1 MIKGVIFFIILFL
14 IIYLIYKFYD
24 KLNSIFRINTVI
36 KFVVIIICVGGM
48 IFPVFVRN
56 IDSLDSK
63 ISVYNLLTKNI
74 QIIGDKKFK

>member
-1 MIKGVIFFIILFL
+1 MIKGVIFFIILFI

-48 IFPVFVRN
+48 IFPVFIKN

-63 ISVYNLLTKNI
+63 ISVYNLLTK
-74 QIIGDKKFK
+74 KYSKYRR

>member
-24 KLNSIFRINTVI
+24 KLNSIFRINTII
-36 KFVVIIICVGGM
+36 KFVVIIICIGGM
-48 IFPVFVRN
+48 IFPVFVKN

-63 ISVYNLLTKNI
+63 VSVYNLLTKKYSN
-74 QIIGDKKFK
+74 FR

>member
-24 KLNSIFRINTVI
+24 KLNSIFRINTII
-36 KFVVIIICVGGM
+36 KFVVIIICVSGM
-48 IFPVFVRN
+48 IFPVFVKN

-63 ISVYNLLTKNI
+63 ISIYNLLTK
-74 QIIGDKKFK
+74 KYSKFRH

>member
-1 MIKGVIFFIILFL
+1 MIKGVIFFIILFI

-36 KFVVIIICVGGM
+36 KFMVIIICIGGM

-63 ISVYNLLTKNI
+63 ISVYNLLTK
-74 QIIGDKKFK
+74 KYSKYRR